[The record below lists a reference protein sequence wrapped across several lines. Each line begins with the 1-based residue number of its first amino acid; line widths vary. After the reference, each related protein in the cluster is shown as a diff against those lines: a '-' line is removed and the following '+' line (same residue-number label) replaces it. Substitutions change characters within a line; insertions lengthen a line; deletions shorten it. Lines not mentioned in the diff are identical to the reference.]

1 MELLIPSL
9 LRRSVAMSP
18 ISILKRAFNTARAG
32 LVLVGMLSPAHA
44 AYQHHTISVFPDL
57 PNNATA
63 DHSSRV
69 LTAQLPWLAP
79 VGHRQ
84 PHQAD
89 VPQPATVS
97 GWELKQRQL
106 DQELDRKLIICR
118 GCWRD
123 DADHSRSE

>member
-1 MELLIPSL
+1 
-9 LRRSVAMSP
+9 MSR
-18 ISILKRAFNTARAG
+18 ISILKRAINTARAG

-44 AYQHHTISVFPDL
+44 AYQHATVSVFPDL

-89 VPQPATVS
+89 VPQHEAVS
-97 GWELKQRQL
+97 AWERQQQQT

-118 GCWRD
+118 GC
-123 DADHSRSE
+123 